1 MERKKNKRYPIVFQR
16 AVLFVLCLFFV
27 VGGLAGQI
35 CLNVQADEVAE
46 DGIDEVEAVSE
57 ASAAPEP
64 TAPPPEFLER
74 RDAWIT
80 LPEITEYSYA
90 YSVYDATTGEMLF
103 GNNHNEQVYPASTTR
118 NYDSTRCLGSPDY
131 HPDRVIT
138 ASEYALYS
146 VPYDSSTAGLSIGE
160 YYRSEDLLYALM
172 LPSGNDAACV
182 LTEAYS
188 RTVTSTPSSRN
199 EQESEELGVNHTNF
213 IDPHGMGGED
223 HYTTATD
230 MSLITAAALKNQTFQ
245 RVVTTRAYSIPPTN
259 MHDTSGWNDYQYVNT
274 NHLLTRDQGTGRT
287 ISRRILGVK
296 TGYTGAAGKCLVSAA
311 ETHQRTYFNRDAFR
325 RYGI

>member
-90 YSVYDATTGEMLF
+90 YSVYDAMTGEMLF
-103 GNNHNEQVYPASTTR
+103 GNNHNEQVYPASTTKIMTALVVL
-118 NYDSTRCLGSPDY
+118 DHPDY

-182 LTEAYS
+182 LAEAYS
-188 RTVTSTPSSRN
+188 PD
-199 EQESEELGVNHTNF
+199 GY
-213 IDPHGMGGED
+213 I
-223 HYTTATD
+223 
-230 MSLITAAALKNQTFQ
+230 
-245 RVVTTRAYSIPPTN
+245 
-259 MHDTSGWNDYQYVNT
+259 DTS
-274 NHLLTRDQGTGRT
+274 
-287 ISRRILGVK
+287 SK
-296 TGYTGAAGKCLVSAA
+296 K
-311 ETHQRTYFNRDAFR
+311 
-325 RYGI
+325 

>member
-1 MERKKNKRYPIVFQR
+1 MKLLKM
-16 AVLFVLCLFFV
+16 A
-27 VGGLAGQI
+27 
-35 CLNVQADEVAE
+35 
-46 DGIDEVEAVSE
+46 DEVEACQ
-57 ASAAPEP
+57 A
-64 TAPPPEFLER
+64 R
-74 RDAWIT
+74 RHRYTRRLRSFGTPRRLDYTSKYRIFVRV
-80 LPEITEYSYA
+80 
-90 YSVYDATTGEMLF
+90 VYDATTGEMLF
-103 GNNHNEQVYPASTTR
+103 GNNHNEQVYPASTTKIMTALVVL
-118 NYDSTRCLGSPDY
+118 DHPDY

-182 LTEAYS
+182 LAEAYS
-188 RTVTSTPSSRN
+188 PDGYIDTFVEEMN
-199 EQESEELGVNHTNF
+199 KKAKELGANHTNF

-245 RVVTTRAYSIPPTN
+245 RVVTTRALSDAADN

-274 NHLLTRDQGTGRT
+274 NHCQHAIRGTGRT
-287 ISRRILGVK
+287 ISAASSVLKRG
-296 TGYTGAAGKCLVSAA
+296 TGAAGKCLVSAA
-311 ETHQRTYFNRDAFR
+311 GDA
-325 RYGI
+325 